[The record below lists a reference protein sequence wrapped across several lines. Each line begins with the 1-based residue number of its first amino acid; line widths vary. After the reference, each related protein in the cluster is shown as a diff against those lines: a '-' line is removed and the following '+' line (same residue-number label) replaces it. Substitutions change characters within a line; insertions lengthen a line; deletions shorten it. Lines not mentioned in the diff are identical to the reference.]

1 MRPAATLAILCAARI
16 AQAEIVHGVVV
27 GSGGPIAGAT
37 VAPAH
42 GDITITDNDG
52 KFTVDGDGELT
63 VSAPGYVSRTV
74 PFASRVVVELH
85 ADSGEIIEVEG
96 KAPEQTKPLSYQL
109 TADEIRILPGAGNDI
124 LRAAQALP
132 GVARIPFGF
141 GGLVLRG
148 TSPRDT
154 AVYLDGIEVPI
165 AFHFGGV
172 TSFYPSAELADL
184 TLTAGGF
191 GAEYG
196 RAQGGLV
203 TLTTREPRT
212 DAYRVG
218 GSLGL
223 LDSGVY
229 AEGPWLG
236 GGFAIGIRRSYFDT
250 IVSPFVGDDVPLPS
264 YWDAQIR
271 TSWGEPNRKGRI
283 SPMLFLSIDRVANDA
298 SGAPG
303 QPEGISLTS
312 LFVRAAVPYL
322 RTWGPLTLR
331 VVPWL
336 GVNRLSFADTDEGH
350 EETFARP
357 MYPAGVRADLTRDY
371 SWGDI
376 RGGLDADGGY
386 LSHTQVGFRG
396 DDEDGPVASNG
407 SSTLAWADLAGWAET
422 RIALDDDRFAVKPGV
437 RVEAYGLTGE
447 LVVDPR
453 INIHQQLAEHVT
465 LRQSLGRYHQPPTP
479 GDLDRHDGNP
489 NLDSSFFDQ
498 ASLGVDTQLGAWF
511 ASLTGY
517 YEYGQHLGVQEPG
530 PMDVAEPNLGGLGP
544 TFELLLEKQ
553 LGFAIVRKAVGRART
568 AGLELLVKRHAG
580 PWFGMLAYTL
590 SLSQRTDDPQ
600 YTDGWRPFELDQ
612 RHNLNAAVSLA
623 RTHWRFG
630 ARVQLVSGNPYSPT
644 DPDSPPRQIP
654 WAGRL
659 PWFFQLDLRA
669 DRRWHKDWGD
679 INLYIDIQNVT
690 NRTNVEG
697 RDWGFDDAHPNGAD
711 LDVPGLPIV
720 PFLGVELI
728 PD

>member
-1 MRPAATLAILCAARI
+1 MTLVILCVARV
-16 AQAEIVHGVVV
+16 AQAGIVHGVVV
-27 GSGGPIAGAT
+27 GPGGPIAGAT
-37 VAPAH
+37 VAPAR
-42 GDITITDNDG
+42 GDIAVTDNDG

-63 VSAPGYVSRTV
+63 VSAPGFVSRTV
-74 PFASRVVVELH
+74 PPSARVVVELL
-85 ADSGEIIEVEG
+85 ADAGEIIEIEG

-109 TADEIRILPGAGNDI
+109 TADEIRIMPGAGNDI

-172 TSFYPSAELADL
+172 TSFYPSAMLQDL

-191 GAEYG
+191 GVEYG

-212 DAYRVG
+212 DGYRVG
-218 GSLGL
+218 GSIGL
-223 LDSGVY
+223 LDSGVS
-229 AEGPWLG
+229 AEGPLKG

-264 YWDAQIR
+264 YWDAQVL
-271 TSWGEPNRKGRI
+271 TSFGTPGRRGRI
-283 SPMLFLSIDRVANDA
+283 MPMLFLSIDRVSNRA

-312 LFVRAAVPYL
+312 MFVRAAAPYL
-322 RTWGPLTLR
+322 RTWGPLTLH

-336 GVNRLSFADTDEGH
+336 GMNRLSFDDVEDGRT
-350 EETFARP
+350 ETFARP
-357 MYPAGVRADLTRDY
+357 LYPAGARADLTRDY
-371 SWGDI
+371 SWGDV

-396 DDEDGPVASNG
+396 GNDGPMTSNG

-422 RIALDDDRFAVKPGV
+422 RFKIDGDRFSVKPGV

-447 LVVDPR
+447 VVVDPR
-453 INIHQQLAEHVT
+453 INIHQQLAPNIT
-465 LRQSLGRYHQPPTP
+465 LRQALGRFHQPPTP
-479 GDLDRHDGNP
+479 GDIDRHDGNP
-489 NLDSSFFDQ
+489 NLDSSYFDQ
-498 ASLGVDTQLGAWF
+498 ASLGVDAQLGRWF
-511 ASLTGY
+511 ASITGY
-517 YEYGQHLGVQEPG
+517 YEYGQHLGVQEPR
-530 PMDVAEPNLGGLGP
+530 PTEINEPNLGGLGP
-544 TFELLLEKQ
+544 TFQLLLEKQ
-553 LGFAIVRKAVGRART
+553 LGFAIYRKDVGRART

-600 YTDGWRPFELDQ
+600 YSDGWRPFELDQ
-612 RHNLNAAVSLA
+612 RHNLNAAVSVGL
-623 RTHWRFG
+623 THWRFG
-630 ARVQLVSGNPYSPT
+630 ARIQLVSGNPYSPT
-644 DPDSPPRQIP
+644 DLRDPPRQIP
-654 WAGRL
+654 WGGTL
-659 PWFFQLDLRA
+659 PLFFQLDVRA
-669 DRRWHKDWGD
+669 DRRWHKSWGY

-690 NRTNVEG
+690 NRENIEG
-697 RDWGFDDAHPNGAD
+697 RSYGYDDAHPSGAD
-711 LDVPGLPIV
+711 LDIPGLPIV
-720 PFLGVELI
+720 PFIGVDFI